1 MAQTLASL
9 YDAALL
15 DLDGTI
21 YEGARPIPHAQEA
34 LQAAGLPMV
43 FITNNASRAPKVVA
57 DQLRSLGYECVP
69 DDVLTSAQAAIEMAA
84 EEIAPGSPVYVL
96 GAESFKELAREA
108 GYTVVDSADDAPA
121 AVLHG
126 LNREM
131 TWAQISEA
139 ALSIS
144 RGAKYLVSN
153 LDTTLPD
160 ERGFLVGNGS
170 VAAAITTTTGVAP
183 RSAGKPLPPM
193 FHSAAK
199 KVGAKAPLGIGD
211 RLDTDIAGGVAAG
224 IDTYMVLTGV
234 STHLDVVNAPQAH
247 RPTLIGADM
256 RGLNLPKEFAEV
268 KAQAGFVARRD
279 AQDPSVVIV
288 SGGTEGEERLAD
300 APQAGVAALLTVAAL
315 VWPEADAVENSAV
328 DADSEATGAAASTVS
343 EVRAEGVL
351 AEFAL
356 QAWK

>member
-1 MAQTLASL
+1 MATTLAQH

-21 YEGARPIPHAQEA
+21 YEGARPIPHAQES
-34 LQAAGLPMV
+34 LEMAGLPMV
-43 FITNNASRAPKVVA
+43 FITNNASRAPRVVA
-57 DQLRSLGYECVP
+57 EQLQSLGFDCVAH
-69 DDVLTSAQAAIEMAA
+69 DVMTSAQAAIEMAS
-84 EEIAPGSPVYVL
+84 EEIAPGSAVYVL
-96 GAESFKELAREA
+96 GAESFKELARDA
-108 GYTVVDSADDAPA
+108 GYVVVDSADDSPA

-153 LDTTLPD
+153 LDTTLPT

-170 VAAAITTTTGVAP
+170 VAAAITTTTGVKP

-199 KVGAKAPLGIGD
+199 KVSAQAPLAIGD

-224 IDTYMVLTGV
+224 FDTYMVLTGV
-234 STHLDVVNAPQAH
+234 STHLDVVNAAREH

-256 RGLNLPKEFAEV
+256 RGLNQPKEQADV
-268 KAQAGFVARRD
+268 KPQAGFVARRD
-279 AQDPSVVIV
+279 ANNESVVV
-288 SGGTEGEERLAD
+288 LSGGDAAD
-300 APQAGVAALLTVAAL
+300 SRMEDKAQAAVAALLTVASL
-315 VWPEADAVENSAV
+315 VWEQVDQADDVS
-328 DADSEATGAAASTVS
+328 GASGAYLPVS
-343 EVRAEGVL
+343 EIRAEGEL

-356 QAWK
+356 SGWKL